1 MPESN
6 GYLSKDRDYL
16 NRGQRQR
23 RARQARIDY
32 YPSREALAIIQANL
46 SNRYPLNS
54 LTGVLDAIVTAWADA
69 SGIK

>member
-16 NRGQRQR
+16 NRCQRQR